1 MAAAVDIH
9 AAGGA
14 LEYSAVSEWDLS
26 AGQYLGVRQGTTT
39 GNYVRISSLVGI
51 NIVGVVQNKPSS
63 GEAVRVRILGITKA
77 LAGAAITMGDRVDV
91 GATGYFRT
99 AVSSNYAGI
108 ALETAVTSGA
118 FKLLL
123 NPQYC
128 GAA

>member
-1 MAAAVDIH
+1 MAESIA

-14 LEYSAVSEWDLS
+14 LEYTAISEWDLS
-26 AGQYLGVRQGTTT
+26 TRQYAGVRQGTTT
-39 GNYVRISSLVGI
+39 ANYVRVASLVGI
-51 NIVGVVQNKPSS
+51 NIVGVVQNKPTS
-63 GEAVRVRILGITKA
+63 GRAARIRTHGITKG

-108 ALETAVTSGA
+108 ALETVVTSGT

-123 NPQYC
+123 NPQYS